1 MLFELS
7 LMLPILG
14 FLGFNFGKQDS
25 EAKSESGLRGTKYFD
40 DTAAGANS
48 ALQQNA
54 ALTNEIQQSPY
65 GSFRGQTGSSMFDA
79 GQFGLGTAA
88 DEAVKKLLSQ
98 SSSRMSASAG
108 ARGQLSPENI
118 PGVAASATRQVL
130 PQLLPQIS
138 EMSKWIYQLPELW
151 KNSLF
156 NYGSSLAS
164 SYAPYLGANSSS
176 NSSGFNVGMQVGGS
190 SMLPGTAMGGG

>member
-1 MLFELS
+1 MLFEL
-7 LMLPILG
+7 LTMLPILG

-25 EAKSESGLRGTKYFD
+25 EAKSESGLRGTEYFGQTTHD
-40 DTAAGANS
+40 A
-48 ALQQNA
+48 NA
-54 ALTNEIQQSPY
+54 ALKQQTALNNEIQGSPY

-130 PQLLPQIS
+130 PQLLPQIT

-156 NYGSSLAS
+156 NYGSNLAS
-164 SYAPYLGANSSS
+164 SYAPYLGATSSS
-176 NSSGFNVGMQVGGS
+176 SSSGINAGMQIGGS

>member
-1 MLFELS
+1 MLLEL
-7 LMLPILG
+7 LTALPVLG
-14 FLGFNFGKQDS
+14 FLGFNFGSQDS
-25 EAKSESGLRGTKYFD
+25 EAKSESGLRGTQYFN

-54 ALTNEIQQSPY
+54 SLTNEIQQSPY

-118 PGVAASATRQVL
+118 PGIAASATRQVL
-130 PQLLPQIS
+130 PQLLPQIT

-151 KNSLF
+151 KNNLF
-156 NYGSSLAS
+156 NYGSILAS
-164 SYAPYLGANSSS
+164 SYAPYLGASSS
-176 NSSGFNVGMQVGGS
+176 SSSSGFNVGMQVGGKAL
-190 SMLPGTAMGGG
+190 LPGNVMGSA

>member
-14 FLGFNFGKQDS
+14 FLGFNFGKQGS
-25 EAKSESGLRGTKYFD
+25 EAKSESGLRGTQYFGAA
-40 DTAAGANS
+40 AAGAS
-48 ALQQNA
+48 ETLARQTG
-54 ALTNEIQQSPY
+54 LTKEVQDSPY
-65 GSFRGQTGSSMFDA
+65 GSFRGKTGSDMFDA

-118 PGVAASATRQVL
+118 PGVAASATRQIL
-130 PQLLPQIS
+130 PQLLPQIT

-156 NYGSSLAS
+156 NYGSNLAS
-164 SYAPYLGANSSS
+164 SYAPYLGASSS
-176 NSSGFNVGMQVGGS
+176 SSSSGFNAGMQVGGDAL
-190 SMLPGTAMGGG
+190 LPGTAMGKA

>member
-25 EAKSESGLRGTKYFD
+25 EAKSESGLRGTQYFGD
-40 DTAAGANS
+40 AAAGAS
-48 ALQQNA
+48 ESLARQTG
-54 ALTNEIQQSPY
+54 LTKEVQDSPY
-65 GSFRGQTGSSMFDA
+65 GSFRGQTG
-79 GQFGLGTAA
+79 
-88 DEAVKKLLSQ
+88 
-98 SSSRMSASAG
+98 AG

-118 PGVAASATRQVL
+118 PGVAASATRQIL
-130 PQLLPQIS
+130 PQLLPQIT

-151 KNSLF
+151 TNSLF
-156 NYGSSLAS
+156 NYGSNLAS

-176 NSSGFNVGMQVGGS
+176 SSSGINAGMQIGGS

>member
-25 EAKSESGLRGTKYFD
+25 EAKSESGLRGTQYFN

-88 DEAVKKLLSQ
+88 DEAVKKMLSQ
-98 SSSRMSASAG
+98 SNSRMSASAG
-108 ARGQLSPENI
+108 MRGQLSPENI

-176 NSSGFNVGMQVGGS
+176 NSSGFSTGMSVGNNAV
-190 SMLPGTAMGGG
+190 LPGNLMGSA

>member
-1 MLFELS
+1 MLFEL
-7 LMLPILG
+7 LTMLPVLG

-25 EAKSESGLRGTKYFD
+25 EAKSESGLRGTQYFGEA
-40 DTAAGANS
+40 AAGAS
-48 ALQQNA
+48 ESLARQTG
-54 ALTNEIQQSPY
+54 LTKEVQDSPY
-65 GSFRGQTGSSMFDA
+65 GSFRGQTGASMFDA

-108 ARGQLSPENI
+108 ARGQLSPDNI
-118 PGVAASATRQVL
+118 PGVAASATRQIL
-130 PQLLPQIS
+130 PQLLPQIT

-156 NYGSSLAS
+156 NYGSNLAS

-176 NSSGFNVGMQVGGS
+176 SSSGINAGMQVGGS
-190 SMLPGTAMGGG
+190 SLLPGRAMGS

>member
-25 EAKSESGLRGTKYFD
+25 EAKSESGLRGTEYFG
-40 DTAAGANS
+40 TAAHDAS
-48 ALQQNA
+48 AALQQQTGLN
-54 ALTNEIQQSPY
+54 NEIQQSPY

-130 PQLLPQIS
+130 PQLLPQIT

-156 NYGSSLAS
+156 NYGSNLAS

-176 NSSGFNVGMQVGGS
+176 NSSGFSTGMSVGNNAV
-190 SMLPGTAMGGG
+190 LPGNLMGSA